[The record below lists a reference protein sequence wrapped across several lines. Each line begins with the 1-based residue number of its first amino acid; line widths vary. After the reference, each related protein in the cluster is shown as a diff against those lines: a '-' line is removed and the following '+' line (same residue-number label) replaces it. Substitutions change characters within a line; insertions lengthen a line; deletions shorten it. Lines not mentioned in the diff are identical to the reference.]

1 MKNLISFSFL
11 LILLPQLSF
20 IEWQNNLLA
29 LDNKFKP
36 QLIIN
41 IPKKPTSY
49 KIEKVTK
56 NYLLG
61 LQNQ

>member
-20 IEWQNNLLA
+20 IEWQNKFLT

-36 QLIIN
+36 QFIISIKKS
-41 IPKKPTSY
+41 IPD
-49 KIEKVTK
+49 KIEKKSTI
-56 NYLLG
+56 LPRT
-61 LQNQ
+61 